1 MQENRFHLAGYLAA
15 RPTLRSLP
23 SGMAIANTKLGQTYR
38 LSRNDLPAQH
48 TNWFSLVFYGDLATL
63 AMELNKGTN
72 LYIEG
77 SFDQRPTTDQNG
89 RKRYVYEV
97 TVQKFFRIAHASDED
112 KQALPANPPA
122 AQEVSQHH
130 NHDGEELHE
139 NIPWAF

>member
-23 SGMAIANTKLGQTYR
+23 SGMAVANAKLGQTYR
-38 LSRNDLPAQH
+38 LSHNDLPAQH

-63 AMELNKGTN
+63 AMELEKGTN
-72 LYIEG
+72 LYVEG

-97 TVQKFFRIAHASDED
+97 TVQKFFRIGRASDEEN
-112 KQALPANPPA
+112 QASPANHPDPEEA
-122 AQEVSQHH
+122 SHDDIH
-130 NHDGEELHE
+130 NSDELDE
-139 NIPWAF
+139 KFQWTL

>member
-1 MQENRFHLAGYLAA
+1 
-15 RPTLRSLP
+15 
-23 SGMAIANTKLGQTYR
+23 MAVANAKLGQTYR

-63 AMELNKGTN
+63 AMELDKGTN
-72 LYIEG
+72 LYVEG

-97 TVQKFFRIAHASDED
+97 TVQKFFRIGYGSDED
-112 KQALPANPPA
+112 KQAFPAKPPA
-122 AQEVSQHH
+122 AQEASQH
-130 NHDGEELHE
+130 DIQDSEELHE

>member
-23 SGMAIANTKLGQTYR
+23 SGMAVANAKLGQTYR
-38 LSRNDLPAQH
+38 LSRNALPVEH

-63 AMELNKGTN
+63 AMELDKGTN
-72 LYIEG
+72 LYVEG

-97 TVQKFFRIAHASDED
+97 TVQKFFRIGRGSDEEN
-112 KQALPANPPA
+112 QALHANHPAPA
-122 AQEVSQHH
+122 EASH
-130 NHDGEELHE
+130 NEIHNDEGLDEKIL
-139 NIPWAF
+139 WAL